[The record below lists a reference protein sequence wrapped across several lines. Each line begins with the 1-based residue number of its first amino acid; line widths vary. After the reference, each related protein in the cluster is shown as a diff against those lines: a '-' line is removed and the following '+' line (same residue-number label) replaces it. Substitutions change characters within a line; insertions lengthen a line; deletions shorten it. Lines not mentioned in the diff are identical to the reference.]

1 MRRHISRSES
11 VVLSFYL
18 DTDGVCMTKRNLK
31 TLENRGQSRQQ
42 NVGLVLSIAAGSLLL
57 GLIGCSGG
65 GSSDPTAQYKDLK
78 ANMAPHSN
86 VTRTQKVVPTTHV
99 ITIEKT
105 PTFIEGKPGSFT
117 IGVSLLQPGVTSFDL
132 NILRTTPV
140 TPGLV
145 MAKSATD
152 ANTFVV
158 SWTPPKGT
166 VPTALPLAV
175 SFELEISNVKA
186 TDPEVETLY
195 KSSVMQEQGT
205 FNVQRTGNQ
214 PEIVDAGS
222 LPAQVAQG
230 SVTPFNVAVTD
241 AASTPTNPPRVDIYF
256 SGTNKTEKGYKANGA
271 TYVRTVSTPKYD
283 ASTGQWKFAFAF
295 DAQNNDVGAQLDVNG
310 NRVDGATE
318 LQTRL
323 FMKVYGVTGVASSER
338 MVNTSITYKTPQV
351 ANPKPLVC
359 PAPQV
364 ETKATSKASPKA
376 ASKASAK
383 NDTQVVS
390 KTEVKK

>member
-1 MRRHISRSES
+1 
-11 VVLSFYL
+11 
-18 DTDGVCMTKRNLK
+18 MTKRSLK
-31 TLENRGQSRQQ
+31 THENFSQKRRQKLGQ
-42 NVGLVLSIAAGSLLL
+42 NLGLVLSMAAGSLLL

-78 ANMAPHSN
+78 ANVAPHSN

-117 IGVSLLQPGVTSFDL
+117 VGVSLKQPGVTSFDF
-132 NILRTTPV
+132 NILNSTPA

-145 MAKSATD
+145 MTKSATD
-152 ANTFVV
+152 LNSFVV

-166 VPTALPLAV
+166 VTTALPLTV

-195 KSSVMQEQGT
+195 KSVVMKEQGT
-205 FNVQRTGNQ
+205 LTVQRTGTQ

-222 LPAQVAQG
+222 LPSQVAQG
-230 SVTPFNVAVTD
+230 SVTPFTVAVID
-241 AASTPTNPPRVDIYF
+241 AASTPNNPPRVDIYF

-295 DAQNNDVGAQLDVNG
+295 DAQNNDVGAQLDANG
-310 NRVDGATE
+310 NRVEGATE
-318 LQTRL
+318 LETRL

-338 MVNTSITYKTPQV
+338 MINTSIAYKTAQV
-351 ANPKPLVC
+351 ANPKPVVC
-359 PAPQV
+359 PAPKV
-364 ETKATSKASPKA
+364 ETKTTSKSSTKA
-376 ASKASAK
+376 ANQTAAKTPASAVA
-383 NDTQVVS
+383 Q
-390 KTEVKK
+390 TEVKK